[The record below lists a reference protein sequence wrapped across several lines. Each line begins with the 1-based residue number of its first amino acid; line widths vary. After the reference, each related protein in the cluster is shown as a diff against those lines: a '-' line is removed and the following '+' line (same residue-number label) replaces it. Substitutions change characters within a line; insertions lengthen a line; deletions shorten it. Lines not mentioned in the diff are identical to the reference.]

1 MGRGKSLKNVVDD
14 AVWVWGGG
22 WCGHTCA
29 GAIVVK
35 LPMMK
40 KMTISSCSL
49 SYFKINKLLIVV
61 FLRYNVCV
69 QLTTRTRDYY

>member
-14 AVWVWGGG
+14 AVWVWGGGG

-40 KMTISSCSL
+40 KMTKMYHRSFHRSL
-49 SYFKINKLLIVV
+49 VLVHFKNNFI
-61 FLRYNVCV
+61 FFSAH
-69 QLTTRTRDYY
+69 TEPS

>member
-1 MGRGKSLKNVVDD
+1 MGRGKSLKNVVGD

-40 KMTISSCSL
+40 KMTKMYHRSL
-49 SYFKINKLLIVV
+49 VLVHFKNNFIFFSAHTQSLLS
-61 FLRYNVCV
+61 
-69 QLTTRTRDYY
+69 